1 MPDHEITL
9 GEVYRAVIKLDGRLD
24 SLATEMVGRKEY
36 EADQEGIDRRFR
48 ESGDTHVRLEK
59 AISTLAERVD
69 STEKEQRQSRSRWF
83 QSIAI
88 AALGAVL
95 AVIVPLM
102 LRGVL

>member
-1 MPDHEITL
+1 MPEHEITL
-9 GEVYRAVIKLDGRLD
+9 GEVYRLVSKVDRRLD
-24 SLATEMVGRKEY
+24 TMAESMVGRKEY

-59 AISTLAERVD
+59 QISSLAERVD
-69 STEKEQRQSRSRWF
+69 STEKEQRQSRSRWL

-88 AALGAVL
+88 AALSAVL